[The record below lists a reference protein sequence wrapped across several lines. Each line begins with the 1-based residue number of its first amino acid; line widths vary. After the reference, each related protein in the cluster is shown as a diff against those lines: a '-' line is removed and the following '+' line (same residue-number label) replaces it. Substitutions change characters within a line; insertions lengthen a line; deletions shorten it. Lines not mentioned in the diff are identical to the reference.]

1 MTTSPQ
7 SFDLRTRPFDTAA
20 IRADF
25 PLLARH
31 VHGQPLIY
39 FDNAATTQKPQV
51 VIDTLQQFYCHYNA
65 NVHRGLHALSEQA
78 TAAVENTRH
87 IIQRFLNANSAN
99 EIVFT
104 SGCTHSLNTL
114 ALAFSQR
121 YLRAG
126 DEILISTMEHHANIV
141 PWQMACQRTGAILK
155 VIPINDLG
163 ELDITQGLALLTEKT
178 RLVSLVQV
186 SNTLGTINPIQ
197 ALITAAH
204 AHQIP
209 VIIDGAQAVAHLP
222 VDVQALNCD
231 FYVFSGHKIF
241 GPTGTGILYGK
252 QQWLEKL
259 PPAFGGGDM
268 IETVSFERS
277 TYAQPPH
284 KFEAGT
290 PNIAGIIGL
299 GAAIKYLQQFRF
311 ADIEQ
316 HEQQLLL
323 RANHWLAQTENVQL
337 IGNSSHKVPVISLY
351 CEDVHP
357 HDLSTLLDY
366 EGIAI
371 RAGHHCTMP
380 LMQRFNVP
388 ATVRASMSFY
398 NTLDEV
404 DIFFTKLKQV
414 RKQFQ

>member
-1 MTTSPQ
+1 MSQTTLASNRRA
-7 SFDLRTRPFDTAA
+7 FDVAA

-25 PLLARH
+25 PILARQ

-39 FDNAATTQKPQV
+39 LDNAATTQKPQV
-51 VIDTLQQFYCHYNA
+51 VIDTLQHYYRDYNA

-78 TAAVENTRH
+78 TAAVEQSRQ
-87 IIQRFLNANSAN
+87 IIQRFLNANSVN

-104 SGCTHSLNTL
+104 SGCTASLNTL
-114 ALAFSQR
+114 ALAFSQG

-126 DEILISTMEHHANIV
+126 DEVMISAMEHHANIV

-163 ELDITQGLALLTEKT
+163 ELNINQALGMMNQKT
-178 RLVSLVQV
+178 RLLSLVHV
-186 SNTLGTINPIQ
+186 SNTLGSINPLQ
-197 ALITAAH
+197 TLINAAH
-204 AHQIP
+204 VQKIP

-222 VDVQALNCD
+222 VDVQAMDCD

-241 GPTGTGILYGK
+241 GPTGTGVLYGK
-252 QQWLEKL
+252 AQWLDQL
-259 PPAFGGGDM
+259 PPVFGGGDM

-277 TYAQPPH
+277 TYAKAPH

-299 GAAIKYLQQFRF
+299 GAAITYLQQFDM
-311 ADIEQ
+311 AEIEQ
-316 HEQQLLL
+316 HEQQLLA
-323 RANHWLAQTENVQL
+323 RAKDWLAKADHLQVL
-337 IGNSSHKVPVISLY
+337 GDSAHKAPVISFY
-351 CEDVHP
+351 CDDVHP

-398 NTLDEV
+398 NTMDEV
-404 DIFFTKLKQV
+404 DWFFAKLQQV
-414 RKQFQ
+414 RRQFQ